1 MPLTKLFVGLGLIC
15 GLAGYLAVGKLGGAR
30 GAWLACWEAWVA
42 LHVAFS
48 AAAHRMHRIHLRA
61 AQSGPGG
68 GGGTMAAAAA
78 ADAASSM
85 YEDGSGWLA
94 LCMWALLGLALPLLA
109 GTLPFRLGAH

>member
-1 MPLTKLFVGLGLIC
+1 MPLSKLFVGLGLIC
-15 GLAGYLAVGKLGGAR
+15 GLAGYLAVGKLGGER

-48 AAAHRMHRIHLRA
+48 AAAHRMHRIHLRV

-68 GGGTMAAAAA
+68 GAAVAAAAA
-78 ADAASSM
+78 EAASM
-85 YEDGSGWLA
+85 YEDGGGWLA

-109 GTLPFRLGAH
+109 GSLPFRLGAH